1 MTFTFI
7 PFFTD
12 PTRIG
17 QLYNRELIRMTEWQ
31 EDINGTAHWQIRF
44 LMTEDQEY
52 YLMKE
57 KTESWILLLR
67 KVGIIGMA

>member
-31 EDINGTAHWQIRF
+31 EDGKKHLQAK
-44 LMTEDQEY
+44 Y
-52 YLMKE
+52 KE
-57 KTESWILLLR
+57 IEKAAGETTKLITGL
-67 KVGIIGMA
+67 KK